1 MEMYW
6 MQKKYYVRPM
16 LLDPVCVAYW
26 SGRVLYRSECEGRRE
41 WATGQQRRS
50 RGLDEKVGSCGS
62 CLLWIL
68 QQLTSQIKYWKCS
81 ERPKFL
87 QSLKSAKVSPLL
99 GLSLVHSSERTGS
112 FRFLLEE
119 LNILNIIKNLI
130 GPGAGS
136 VTKPKLSSICDVKSH
151 ILVATSP

>member
-1 MEMYW
+1 MKAGGSEPLDSRGGHKVW
-6 MQKKYYVRPM
+6 MRKWEVVV
-16 LLDPVCVAYW
+16 PVCCGYYSSLHHRLNIGSALKGL
-26 SGRVLYRSECEGRRE
+26 SF
-41 WATGQQRRS
+41 S
-50 RGLDEKVGSCGS
+50 RASKV
-62 CLLWIL
+62 
-68 QQLTSQIKYWKCS
+68 
-81 ERPKFL
+81 P
-87 QSLKSAKVSPLL
+87 VSPLL

-119 LNILNIIKNLI
+119 LNIIKNLI